1 MNFSDI
7 AQAFVVGA
15 ILSGLIC
22 GALGFAGGV
31 FTVLRSFERMDRQAE

>member
-22 GALGFAGGV
+22 GAFGFAAGV
-31 FTVLRSFERMDRQAE
+31 FAVLRSFERMDRQAE